1 MSIAIAA
8 ISIDNSLCTPQAG
21 FVTPEARRAATRRLI
36 EVLRQLDDMAQANI
50 DRSQQIKARIHHLL
64 TRLESGKGL
73 AEIVEAETPPRIPT
87 LITANIEALHDVG
100 ATLRKAEAAA
110 LRAHGYTMEQIA
122 QLFGVTRQRISM
134 LLKDETPRRM
144 R

>member
-1 MSIAIAA
+1 MTA
-8 ISIDNSLCTPQAG
+8 DTQ
-21 FVTPEARRAATRRLI
+21 AATRRLI
-36 EVLRQLDDMAQANI
+36 KVLRQLDDMAEANI

-64 TRLESGKGL
+64 TRLESGEGL
-73 AEIVEAETPPRIPT
+73 AEIVETEPSPRIPT

-122 QLFGVTRQRISM
+122 RLFGVTRQRISV
-134 LLKDETPRRM
+134 LLRDQTPPRAG
-144 R
+144 